1 MIICIALF
9 ILLISNNLIG
19 IDDTAHTVL
28 DSENVVVHSINIGLD
43 VGRLTDDTSGVEA
56 AKVEGTSGLE
66 LGGVEAEGVDEDV
79 GGSRRGHVEVGRSL
93 NKVGLGGLGLGD
105 VGAVDL
111 KLDLIVVHGE
121 RGSVLAGKELDG
133 VVEHELGNLGVG
145 GGDLLD
151 LSDEHIVGL
160 GDHLLALIG
169 IEVNKVGKEIHTVAG
184 GSARTPID
192 AKLNIVV
199 LKSNKRKSRLPVFT
213 EAEAEGVDQ
222 RVSTTVDTLRTLG
235 EVVGKSIDRNI
246 LGEDGIL
253 GIDNLTTDKEFNLV
267 DVITPVSVLGD
278 TRGVRTGHVNVA
290 DKVTLAFE
298 THGGHVTGIHSALND
313 LPVNNLGKVGVSLVT
328 GSEKGNLG
336 IANNVSVLGANG
348 DELSNTTRHL
358 YTKHRDFYDLCEIAK

>member
-19 IDDTAHTVL
+19 IDDTTHTVL
-28 DSENVVVHSINIGLD
+28 DSENVVVHSVNIGLD

-56 AKVEGTSGLE
+56 AKVEGTGGLE
-66 LGGVEAEGVDEDV
+66 LGGVKAEGVDEDV

-105 VGAVDL
+105 IGTVDL
-111 KLDLIVVHGE
+111 ELDLVVVHGE
-121 RGSVLAGKELDG
+121 RSGVLTGKELDG

-151 LSDEHIVGL
+151 LGDEHIMGL
-160 GDHLLALIG
+160 GDHLLAFIG
-169 IEVNKVGKEIHTVAG
+169 IEINKVRKEIHAVAG
-184 GSARTPID
+184 GDASAPVD
-192 AKLNIVV
+192 AKLDIVV

-213 EAEAEGVDQ
+213 KAEAEGVDQ
-222 RVSTTVDTLRTLG
+222 GVSATVDTLRALG
-235 EVVGKSIDRNI
+235 KVVGKRIDRNV

-253 GIDNLTTDKEFNLV
+253 GIDNLSTDKEFNLV
-267 DVITPVSVLGD
+267 DVSTPIDALGF
-278 TRGVRTGHVNVA
+278 TRRIGEGHVNVA

-298 THGGHVTGIHSALND
+298 AHGGHVTGIHGTLND
-313 LPVNNLGKVGVSLVT
+313 LPVNNLGKVGVSLVA

-336 IANNVSVLGANG
+336 IANDVSVLGANG

-358 YTKHRDFYDLCEIAK
+358 YTKHRDFYDSCEIAK